1 MGACEQDIVWTLATT
16 APSSTTAM
24 LVQFLPI
31 VLIFVVFYFLLIR
44 PNQKRQRLRLQM
56 LANLKK
62 GDKIITVGGIFGT
75 IVELTDDAVVLL
87 VNDVTKLTCTRSS
100 VDGLA
105 EPSAQSA

>member
-1 MGACEQDIVWTLATT
+1 MGACEQDIVWTVAAT
-16 APSSTTAM
+16 APSSTTI

-62 GDKIITVGGIFGT
+62 GDKIVTVGGIFGT
-75 IVELTDDAVVLL
+75 IVEITDDAVVLL

-105 EPSAQSA
+105 QSSAQSA